1 MKKIITVACVLALVA
16 AACSKTKGKDG
27 GSWTFKGI
35 TYKPTFVNY
44 VIGAFTG
51 YTQDNLP
58 SGSLA
63 FTFCDSLSTIPRPTL
78 LNGPGH
84 AWVYPWGTIA
94 HTGSYR
100 VSDHNP
106 PDSGYVYVAL
116 TDTSATRT
124 YYSVPNSNA
133 IVNVTVNSDSTVTQ
147 VQVTG
152 LILKSTINA
161 SDSSTLDANMTQI
174 NY

>member
-1 MKKIITVACVLALVA
+1 MKKILIAVLIIALAA

-27 GSWTFKGI
+27 GSWTFKGV

-44 VIGAFTG
+44 VLGSLTG
-51 YTQDNLP
+51 YTQDNFP
-58 SGSLA
+58 TGSLA
-63 FTFCDSLSTIPRPTL
+63 FTFCDSLSTLTRPTL
-78 LNGPGH
+78 QNGPGH
-84 AWVYPWGTIA
+84 AWVYPWGTIP
-94 HTGSYR
+94 HNGSYR

-116 TDTSATRT
+116 TDTSPKRI

-133 IVNVTVNSDSTVTQ
+133 IVNVTVNDDSTVTK

-152 LILKSTINA
+152 LILKSSTTA
-161 SDSSTLDANMTQI
+161 SDSSTLDADITQI